1 MLVIALVKRVVQVF
15 LPNQCGWKT
24 FEKSHR
30 SGGNPHRHCRHSRVV
45 ILVLPVAQSFALINL
60 DNGDSSLK
68 LVKPPASNFARRAE
82 RNQHWDSRAM
92 HCYIIA
98 MLQRIFAPSDFS
110 ESLCHAQKPFPQL
123 DLMARENTQV
133 SHVILL

>member
-82 RNQHWDSRAM
+82 RNQNTGTVVL
-92 HCYIIA
+92 CIA
-98 MLQRIFAPSDFS
+98 ISLLCCSVSLLLQTFQ
-110 ESLCHAQKPFPQL
+110 SLSVTLRSLFRSL
-123 DLMARENTQV
+123 T
-133 SHVILL
+133 

>member
-45 ILVLPVAQSFALINL
+45 ILVLPVAQSFVLINL

-68 LVKPPASNFARRAE
+68 LVKPPASNFARHRAE
-82 RNQHWDSRAM
+82 RNQNTGTVVL
-92 HCYIIA
+92 CIA

-123 DLMARENTQV
+123 DLMARETTQV

>member
-1 MLVIALVKRVVQVF
+1 MLVMALVKCVVQVF

-68 LVKPPASNFARRAE
+68 LVKPPASNFARHRAE
-82 RNQHWDSRAM
+82 RNQNTGTVVL
-92 HCYIIA
+92 CIA
-98 MLQRIFAPSDFS
+98 MMCYAAAYLCSFRLFRVSLSRSEAFFA
-110 ESLCHAQKPFPQL
+110 A
-123 DLMARENTQV
+123 
-133 SHVILL
+133 